1 MWNVLEWLAWI
12 VCAIIFVW
20 MVYDGWRVGQEYD
33 ESTLLS
39 SREGLDELVP
49 EKKGN

>member
-12 VCAIIFVW
+12 VSAIIFVW
-20 MVYDGWRVGQEYD
+20 MVYDGWRVGKDYD
-33 ESTLLS
+33 EATLLS